1 MKHAG
6 VSVDIFI
13 WIGFIHRYSLI
24 FIHLQVD
31 NKQKNIQQKRKV
43 FFHQD
48 VFSEVRIFSNRNSSE
63 LRNASLG
70 VTCEFV
76 LLNPPGGLTEPSK
89 EGRDFVT
96 IDPKQGDPRAQA
108 GWLM

>member
-1 MKHAG
+1 L
-6 VSVDIFI
+6 D
-13 WIGFIHRYSLI
+13 WIYSSI

-31 NKQKNIQQKRKV
+31 NKQKKHIQQKSKG

-48 VFSEVRIFSNRNSSE
+48 VFPEVRGSDFSNRNSSE

-70 VTCEFV
+70 VACEFV